1 MHISRI
7 PFRKINNIKMLV
19 NPLPGSEIG
28 IPLFFLEKTFTNL
41 HYGIDINTKE
51 LFFFQSLVGFFT
63 YGTDRLLDSINND
76 NNTELNIYFRNN
88 KEIMGILL
96 LLAYCIII
104 KDLVSVE
111 ETKFLVLPLT
121 STLYYKQFKERFGEF
136 KAIYISSFWVLTSII
151 IPSVWYEGNYNIIND
166 PLNYI
171 PCFLSILGTS
181 NLADIKDLEE
191 DKEDGINTWPVIF
204 GKEKSAKISILIL
217 LISTY
222 LVAINN
228 NIYKFPIESS
238 LFELQNIGSIIYANN
253 ITQE

>member
-1 MHISRI
+1 MEYT
-7 PFRKINNIKMLV
+7 L
-19 NPLPGSEIG
+19 L
-28 IPLFFLEKTFTNL
+28 
-41 HYGIDINTKE
+41 
-51 LFFFQSLVGFFT
+51 GFFT

>member
-1 MHISRI
+1 MHISI
-7 PFRKINNIKMLV
+7 SPLRKINNINMII

-41 HYGIDINTKE
+41 HYGIDINSKE

-76 NNTELNIYFRNN
+76 SDKELSIYFRNN
-88 KEIMGILL
+88 KEIMGLLL
-96 LLAYCIII
+96 LLAYCTII
-104 KDLVSVE
+104 KDLFSVQ
-111 ETKFLVLPLT
+111 ETQIFVLPLT
-121 STLYYKQFKERFGEF
+121 STLFYKQFKEKLGEL
-136 KAIYISSFWVLTSII
+136 KAIYISSFWVLAAII
-151 IPSVWYEGNYNIIND
+151 IPSVWYEGNYNIILD

-191 DKEDGINTWPVIF
+191 DKEDGINTWPVIL

-217 LISTY
+217 LLSTY
-222 LVAINN
+222 LVAINE

-238 LFELQNIGSIIYANN
+238 LFELQNIGSIIYASN
-253 ITQE
+253 ISDT